1 MAQVSIK
8 PVVFDALVE
17 EDAAL
22 EKLGS
27 QQELKRSFG
36 LIGMIGFSFSIV
48 TPWSALSGVLVIS
61 AESGGPPVMNIC
73 SFFTIVITIL
83 ATNKHKQPA
92 SFVFKD
98 FQNFSGFG
106 TAYTAILGLLQA
118 AFGMCCYDAPAHM
131 TEEIK
136 DARKQAPRAIV
147 MSVWVGAVTGFI
159 FLIAVCFCIGD
170 IATVAT
176 SATGVP
182 IIQIFYDSKQSVAG
196 ASCLSMLLIVID
208 IACANAMTAEGGR
221 AVYAFARDRGLPF
234 SDLWSKVEPKKQIP
248 VYAVLLTVAVQV
260 ALNSIYFGTL
270 AGFNT
275 VVSIATEGFY
285 VSYAMPLLVRVLA
298 RIQGKKPRLDGPYS
312 LGRYGLALNVIGLL
326 FLLFTS
332 ITFNFPTL
340 SPVDSQNM
348 NYTSAAIGVIMLIA
362 AITWLTTGRRQFTG
376 PVSGGIVVEGA
387 LEDSNPET
395 GTGAKVVEKYQ

>member
-1 MAQVSIK
+1 MGAVNNFVGANFVLGVANLNNPGYMIERWHT
-8 PVVFDALVE
+8 VLVAYAFAL
-17 EDAAL
+17 AAL
-22 EKLGS
+22 AANLYLPHLLDRISK
-27 QQELKRSFG
+27 
-36 LIGMIGFSFSIV
+36 
-48 TPWSALSGVLVIS
+48 GVLIW
-61 AESGGPPVMNIC
+61 NIC
-73 SFFTIVITIL
+73 SFFIIVITIL
-83 ATNKHKQPA
+83 ATNNHKQPA

-136 DARKQAPRAIV
+136 DARKQAPRAII

-159 FLIAVCFCIGD
+159 FLIAACFCIGD
-170 IATVAT
+170 IAAVAT
-176 SATGVP
+176 STTGVP
-182 IIQIFYDSKQSVAG
+182 IIQIFYDSTQSVAG

-248 VYAVLLTVAVQV
+248 VYAILLTVAVQV

-298 RIQGKKPRLDGPYS
+298 RVQRKKTRLDGPYS

-348 NYTSAAIGVIMLIA
+348 NYTSAAVGVIMLIA
-362 AITWLTTGRRQFTG
+362 AITWLTTGKRQFTG
-376 PVSGGIVVEGA
+376 PASGGDRGVVIEEGA
-387 LEDSNPET
+387 LEDRNPET